1 MSSNDFSNQQQ
12 LPTAENVP
20 ASEKN
25 TNISKPQ
32 KVNVRG
38 VFVDNV
44 TFDEAIQCGTEMVHA
59 GGFHAVYTPNAEI
72 VQRCVEQKEIRALMI
87 EGIFWDETVFD
98 AKHDIAKFA

>member
-12 LPTAENVP
+12 FPTAENVP

-25 TNISKPQ
+25 TDISKPQ

-44 TFDEAIQCGTEMVHA
+44 TFDEAIRHRNGTRRWVSRRL
-59 GGFHAVYTPNAEI
+59 YTK
-72 VQRCVEQKEIRALMI
+72 R
-87 EGIFWDETVFD
+87 
-98 AKHDIAKFA
+98 